1 MNIRKLSVDE
11 KAPVNLLLT
20 ADPSIDHVNDYVG
33 RGQCFL
39 AETNDIIAGVCVLL
53 PTRPG
58 IAELVNIAVEEA
70 MQGQGIGKLLV
81 QKAIELAR
89 RQGFK
94 KLEVGTG
101 NSSIGQL
108 AFYQKCGFRII
119 GIDMDFFIHYE
130 EEIIENGIKCK
141 DMIRLSQDL

>member
-1 MNIRKLSVDE
+1 MNIRKLSGTE
-11 KAPVNLLLT
+11 KAPLNLLLT
-20 ADPSIDHVNDYVG
+20 ADPSIDHVNDYAG

-39 AETNDIIAGVCVLL
+39 AEKNDIIAGVFILL

-70 MQGQGIGKLLV
+70 MQRQGIGKRLV
-81 QKAIELAR
+81 QEAIEIAR
-89 RQGFK
+89 LEGFK

-108 AFYQKCGFRII
+108 AFYQKCGFRIV

-130 EEIIENGIKCK
+130 EEIIENGIKCR
-141 DMIRLSQDL
+141 DMIRLSLDL